1 MTEGDRD
8 KVSGWTNERNGLKDG
23 KRRTTTRRQEDINGY
38 VNRGSSKVGKKR
50 CTSNEETIERNG
62 VSSRKLMSARTTYV

>member
-1 MTEGDRD
+1 MTEGDRE

-38 VNRGSSKVGKKR
+38 VDRGSSKVGKKG

-62 VSSRKLMSARTTYV
+62 VSCRKLMSARTTYV